1 MNNQSIHKKCSRV
14 PPCRLLTLLS
24 LLALPPRLHCLFPS
38 VVLLSYCCWHL
49 PAICSLSISTSHS
62 ASTSPPVTYT
72 SLTLPSTLSYC
83 TLPSHAAHYLL
94 TLPSTP
100 SYCTLPSHAAVYLLI
115 LPSISS
121 HCSHISHAVLYTLL
135 LPLHWSLP
143 PLPHT
148 LTPPT
153 HPCPL
158 LHYLLFLPTFYIPPA
173 ACSSPLSAFSSLPS
187 PNVCCK

>member
-62 ASTSPPVTYT
+62 ASTSPPVTST
-72 SLTLPSTLSYC
+72 SLTLPSTL
-83 TLPSHAAHYLL
+83 
-94 TLPSTP
+94 